1 MATFDLAS
9 PVDGAP
15 QGAADRIIEAL
26 YRTLLGRE
34 PDPDGIVVYRDFLG
48 ADPLARLEAFIEI
61 LLFSPEANQRLRDG
75 RVVIQAAPE
84 LIAIAGRAAAR
95 VVGLGSRCTVAQT
108 LQDMELRSG
117 SYPFDWIFSTP
128 EIVVHCLEDDF
139 ELFLRKDQY
148 EPIAIERRAV
158 KQFNLCDHATFRDE
172 FGQGAM
178 FNHRDP
184 TKSEDHAYLVRCVD
198 RFRALMAAPD
208 PTLFVLV
215 TDGHQDPEAAYLRL
229 SRVLEKACVGGA
241 ALLFVVVNNRASTG
255 LLPWV
260 REERQN
266 GDHRLVA
273 FDAVGTLGGTRF
285 DRAVDQLAME
295 ALIRSYRIEG
305 IAPAAD
311 RDLLDVRTGEQ
322 HAAGTSA
329 P

>member
-1 MATFDLAS
+1 MTIPDPAMV
-9 PVDGAP
+9 VDS
-15 QGAADRIIEAL
+15 AADQIIKAG

-34 PDPDGIVVYRDFLG
+34 PDPDGIAVYRNFLG
-48 ADPLARLEAFIEI
+48 PDPLARLESFIEV
-61 LLFSPEANQRLRDG
+61 LLFSPEANRRFRDG
-75 RVVIQAAPE
+75 RVVIQADP
-84 LIAIAGRAAAR
+84 GSGTVGGHAAAR

-108 LQDMELRSG
+108 LQDMGLRSG

-128 EIVVHCLEDDF
+128 EIVVHCLEDNF
-139 ELFLRKDQY
+139 ELFLREDQY
-148 EPIAIERRAV
+148 QPIALEHRAV

-184 TKSEDHAYLVRCVD
+184 TKADDYAYLMRCVD
-198 RFRALMAAPD
+198 RFRIMLTSPD

-229 SRVLEKACVGGA
+229 LRVLEKSCAGGA

-255 LLPWV
+255 MLPWV

-285 DRAVDQLAME
+285 DRAVDELAME
-295 ALIRSYRIEG
+295 ALIRTYRIAN
-305 IAPAAD
+305 IASPAD
-311 RDLLDVRTGEQ
+311 RAIARLG
-322 HAAGTSA
+322 SA
-329 P
+329 ERHTA